1 MLFYLPVLIFFLLAP
16 NLNEGVE
23 LPRSVALII
32 FTLLYVAIWPKSLVL
47 KSKVFY
53 LPFLLPVT
61 YVFSF
66 LFNDQN
72 FLSALFGGYKRNFG
86 ILTYLAVAIIF
97 VATLNLRE
105 KNSSKFFKVT
115 LLPLSIIT
123 ILYSFIQLSNSD
135 FFVWGEK
142 DRVVITL
149 GNSNYAASYIA
160 ILLPSLLYGF
170 ASSKRK
176 LFKYIYIALF
186 VILFYCGIQTKSFQF
201 NVVALISISAFVLI
215 SYYHLFARLN
225 LLLRTAGIVGIFS
238 TLFYSVFRFRD
249 ILNDFTSA
257 DDRLAQQRAGLEMFT
272 DHFFFGVGVDRLQQY
287 MPLYIKAED
296 VRREGGNIVADKTHN
311 SFVDH
316 LASGGIFAGIAYTL
330 FLLMI
335 FYLILKLLK
344 SGEKYNINLAL
355 PSSIF
360 IGYVSQL
367 IINTDSIL
375 NMIVPYMS
383 MGIIGGFYLNSQ
395 TDQSKSLVTTKKLS
409 TVRILSVI
417 ALILTIP
424 MCVRIIST
432 DMQVR
437 NIMNNK
443 YADGDKIIE
452 ILKMWPNPRP
462 TEEVIV
468 KYAQDLKN
476 CPFVD
481 RLSDRLLEVDPR
493 SGQAWFIKSI
503 CADAYNDQ
511 ATSLSFVKKAIEFQP
526 MNLRYL
532 DVQYQLEKFLG
543 YEDEA
548 AKTVLRINSIR
559 KSPGS

>member
-1 MLFYLPVLIFFLLAP
+1 
-16 NLNEGVE
+16 
-23 LPRSVALII
+23 
-32 FTLLYVAIWPKSLVL
+32 
-47 KSKVFY
+47 
-53 LPFLLPVT
+53 
-61 YVFSF
+61 
-66 LFNDQN
+66 
-72 FLSALFGGYKRNFG
+72 
-86 ILTYLAVAIIF
+86 
-97 VATLNLRE
+97 
-105 KNSSKFFKVT
+105 
-115 LLPLSIIT
+115 
-123 ILYSFIQLSNSD
+123 
-135 FFVWGEK
+135 
-142 DRVVITL
+142 
-149 GNSNYAASYIA
+149 
-160 ILLPSLLYGF
+160 
-170 ASSKRK
+170 
-176 LFKYIYIALF
+176 
-186 VILFYCGIQTKSFQF
+186 
-201 NVVALISISAFVLI
+201 
-215 SYYHLFARLN
+215 
-225 LLLRTAGIVGIFS
+225 
-238 TLFYSVFRFRD
+238 
-249 ILNDFTSA
+249 
-257 DDRLAQQRAGLEMFT
+257 
-272 DHFFFGVGVDRLQQY
+272 
-287 MPLYIKAED
+287 
-296 VRREGGNIVADKTHN
+296 
-311 SFVDH
+311 
-316 LASGGIFAGIAYTL
+316 
-330 FLLMI
+330 MI

-344 SGEKYNINLAL
+344 SGEKFNINLAL

-383 MGIIGGFYLNSQ
+383 MGIIGGFYLNSK
-395 TDQSKSLVTTKKLS
+395 TNQSLSLATAKKLS
-409 TVRILSVI
+409 TVRIVSVI
-417 ALILTIP
+417 ALVLIIP

-432 DMQVR
+432 DIQVR

-543 YEDEA
+543 YDDEA